1 MTIKQ
6 GNKTAR
12 DKTTTSTANDAPEL
26 PPEFKAAIAA
36 VEVKLSS
43 QLEALKGDNEQ
54 LRAKLTE
61 AQSKVASS
69 INGDRLNH
77 LLGEKSVQNLV
88 NGLDTKDGKQAS
100 DALLTCHRET
110 LERLMKL
117 DAISRPPRTKT
128 LTYGQLFLLGAGA
141 GLASLV
147 GIGVAHKRGER
158 LGRQKMGDNL
168 VDMNVGETLA
178 LPLRDGTVAKATMA
192 EKRMDAPAVTVPAT
206 LRAILKA

>member
-12 DKTTTSTANDAPEL
+12 DKTTTTSHVNGAPEL

-36 VEVKLSS
+36 VEAKLSS
-43 QLEALKGDNEQ
+43 QFEALKSDNEQ

-61 AQSKVASS
+61 ARSKVVSS
-69 INGDRLNH
+69 VNGDRLNH

-88 NGLDTKDGKQAS
+88 SGLDTKDGKQAS
-100 DALLTCHRET
+100 NALLTCHRET
-110 LERLMKL
+110 LERLM
-117 DAISRPPRTKT
+117 DIGSISRPPRTKT

-147 GIGVAHKRGER
+147 GIRVAHKRGER
-158 LGRQKMGDNL
+158 QGRQKIGDDLFN
-168 VDMNVGETLA
+168 MNVGETLA

-206 LRAILKA
+206 LRAI